1 MEGGARIGLFPVW
14 FEMPTYEYECCECG
28 YRFEV
33 FQKITDDPIRACEKC
48 KGAVRKVMFPV
59 GIMFKGPGF
68 HVNDYRKSEPVK
80 AESGA
85 SSDKSKE

>member
-33 FQKITDDPIRACEKC
+33 FQKITDDPIKACEKC
-48 KGAVRKVMFPV
+48 KGAVRKAQVSMLTNIENQNP
-59 GIMFKGPGF
+59 
-68 HVNDYRKSEPVK
+68 
-80 AESGA
+80 
-85 SSDKSKE
+85 